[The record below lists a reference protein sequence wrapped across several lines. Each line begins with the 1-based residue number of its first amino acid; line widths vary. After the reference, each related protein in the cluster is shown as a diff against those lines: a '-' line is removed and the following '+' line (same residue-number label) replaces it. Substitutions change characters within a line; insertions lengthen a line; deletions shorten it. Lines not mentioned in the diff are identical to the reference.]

1 MRTYQTLSL
10 IGNIFGILL
19 SIGLFLLMGTLMG
32 TSQYFL
38 EMSNPSEQE
47 LRESEARVEEVSPF
61 VGGLAFAFIL
71 YIIMLVL
78 TFVIANKTKALGIVL
93 IVIGFIAMLI
103 TNFWGIIPFA
113 LLLPAGVVALRYK
126 PSRLTRYAERSDDDD
141 DDDERLLPSG
151 GGGSPVK

>member
-1 MRTYQTLSL
+1 
-10 IGNIFGILL
+10 
-19 SIGLFLLMGTLMG
+19 MG
-32 TSQYFL
+32 TSDVLL

-47 LRESEARVEEVSPF
+47 LQELEAKTEAVSPF

-71 YIIMLVL
+71 YIVMLVL
-78 TFVIANKTKALGIVL
+78 TFVIANKTKALGITL
-93 IVIGFIAMLI
+93 IVIGFIAMVI

-126 PSRLTRYAERSDDDD
+126 PSRLTRYSERSDDDD
-141 DDDERLLPSG
+141 DDERVIPSG